1 MQVFQRFAT
10 ISLLLSLAGCVY
22 AQPVVY
28 ADDASGQ
35 ADQAADAKPKKTK
48 KYKPAYDTA
57 TPEPASVYA
66 PEPVD
71 DGPAP
76 VQPGTIQY
84 AQLQLKQKDF
94 KGAEK
99 TYKDLNA
106 QHQYNGDILLGIAFC
121 EHELGNLDEALRY
134 AVQAVEAERKS
145 PEAHIALGHYREE
158 NRELE
163 DAYLQYEAASESK
176 QLSEELRNQIFVP
189 TLRILIAMNHMQ
201 VAVRKAHDW
210 VHQFPKNSLCQY
222 NNGWVLSQCGDEK
235 KLPEA
240 VNSYES
246 ALRLDPSLVG
256 AHFNVAILLY
266 KLGRN
271 QDAIDEV
278 DQFIKLAPND
288 PDIKQAKA
296 LLKKLKIQ
304 VGIIDPPEAEKPAPK
319 KQTVAKPA
327 ASTSATSAN
336 SGAPA
341 ASAASAPPAA
351 SASSAA
357 SSKTTTK
364 PATSSASTSK
374 STSSGLSSS
383 SKVVP

>member
-22 AQPVVY
+22 AQPAAY
-28 ADDASGQ
+28 AEDASGQ

-66 PEPVD
+66 PEPNID
-71 DGPAP
+71 EPAP
-76 VQPGTIQY
+76 VQPGTIEY

-106 QHQYNGDILLGIAFC
+106 QHLYNGDILLGIAFC
-121 EHELGNLDEALRY
+121 EHELGNLDEAIRY
-134 AVQAVEAERKS
+134 AVQAVEAEPKS
-145 PEAHIALGHYREE
+145 PEAHVALGHYREE
-158 NRELE
+158 NRELQ
-163 DAYLQYEAASESK
+163 DAYLQYERASELKPSD
-176 QLSEELRNQIFVP
+176 ELRNQIFVP
-189 TLRILIAMNHMQ
+189 TLRILLAMNQMQ
-201 VAVRKAHDW
+201 VAVSKAHGW
-210 VHQFPKNSLCQY
+210 AHQFPKNSLCQY
-222 NNGWVLSQCGDEK
+222 NNGWVLSQCGDER

-304 VGIIDPPEAEKPAPK
+304 VGIIDPPEPEKPAPK
-319 KQTVAKPA
+319 KQTAAKPA
-327 ASTSATSAN
+327 A
-336 SGAPA
+336 PHQRL
-341 ASAASAPPAA
+341 PPLERPRI
-351 SASSAA
+351 SSQHLPRLQPHPLLHLNDA
-357 SSKTTTK
+357 K